1 MRPSPLQLNDY
12 WVDNLTFSTNYDHD
26 PDEPV
31 VRVISAE
38 DLLVEVQESVNPENS
53 LQRSCNISIALNES
67 AAANFPWRFN
77 VSLVGY
83 FQIAED
89 WPGNKDSLFSANAPA
104 VLYSAAREALAAV
117 SGRGPY
123 REVLLP
129 SVTFVILPPP
139 PEKQIPAAAKVPP
152 EGETKVAS
160 KGGRKAARKQGKD

>member
-12 WVDNLTFSTNYDHD
+12 WVDNLTFSTNYDHE

-31 VRVISAE
+31 VRVISPE

-67 AAANFPWRFN
+67 AAANFPWMFN

-83 FQIAED
+83 FQIDED

-129 SVTFVILPPP
+129 SVTFINLPP
-139 PEKQIPAAAKVPP
+139 PEKQLPAAAEVQQG
-152 EGETKVAS
+152 EGTKSPA
-160 KGGRKAARKQGKD
+160 KAARKTARKQGKG